1 MIHTIIHINYYMKGS
16 VFFMSNWRYCPSSLS
31 DFEGNEKIKETLL
44 GVLGSDKRPQVIL
57 IQGDSGSGKTAL
69 ARLIAKLYR
78 CKNSK
83 YGCEGCSSC
92 KVMDTYIKTGDTSQ
106 LTGVVEIPM
115 STQSGVDC
123 DLLFSDMKAPN
134 FCDSWKIFIIDECHT
149 ETFILQYRLLRVI
162 EEPQDRVLFILC
174 TTNPDDLLNELRHRC
189 EVILSVESLDE
200 GSTVKLLSK
209 VCKER
214 GWNIPIYTLQIIAQ
228 SSTNTRDALAKLSDY
243 CKE

>member
-1 MIHTIIHINYYMKGS
+1 
-16 VFFMSNWRYCPSSLS
+16 MSNWRYCPCSLS
-31 DFEGNEKIKETLL
+31 DFEGNKETKETLL
-44 GVLGSDKRPQVIL
+44 GVLDSDKRPQVIL

-83 YGCEGCSSC
+83 YDCEGCLSC
-92 KVMDTYIKTGDTSQ
+92 HAMDTYIKTGDTSQ
-106 LTGVVEIPM
+106 LGIVEVPM

-123 DLLFSDMKAPN
+123 DLLFSDMKTPN

-149 ETFILQYRLLRVI
+149 ETFILQHELLKVI
-162 EEPQDRVLFILC
+162 EEPQERVLFILC
-174 TTNPDDLLNELRHRC
+174 TTNPDELLSTLIDRC
-189 EVILSVESLDE
+189 ELILSVEKLDE
-200 GSTVKLLSK
+200 KNTVKLLSK

-214 GWNIPIYTLQIIAQ
+214 GWNIPMYTLQVIAQ